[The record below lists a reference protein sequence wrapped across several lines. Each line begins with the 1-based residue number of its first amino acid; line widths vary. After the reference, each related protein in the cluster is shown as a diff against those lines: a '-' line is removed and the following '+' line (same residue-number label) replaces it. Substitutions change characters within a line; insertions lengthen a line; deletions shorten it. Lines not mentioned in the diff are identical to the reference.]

1 MVPNM
6 ATFRSI
12 VCPVD
17 FSEHSVQAL
26 RLAVGL
32 AGRDGARL
40 TVLTVNEPFLV
51 EAAAAA
57 QYGSDYVAHEAAKE
71 MRAVFESL
79 IPSVKS
85 WAPPPHV
92 VVRTG
97 TIDREILECAA
108 GENADLI
115 VMGTHGL
122 GGYRK
127 MFFGSVTERVLRGSS
142 IPVLAVPLTERR
154 IVVFS
159 ERVPLFN
166 VPGILVPVDLSPS
179 SDRQIRLAAE
189 LARGFGTSLL
199 AVHVVA
205 EVRAYAGV
213 HDAVKAHERTR
224 LRQARERLARLADAA
239 SGGVLVET
247 RVTYGHPADEI
258 ARVAIEQEIGLIVMG
273 LTGDGASGSCPGSV
287 AYRVLTMA
295 PAPVFALPLQEGVSG
310 REELSR
316 AKEGL
321 PNLLRVEAAPCGPD
335 SAHFI
340 RGREIED
347 ATVCQAER

>member
-1 MVPNM
+1 M

-32 AGRDGARL
+32 AGRDRARL
-40 TVLTVNEPFLV
+40 RVLTVNEPLLV

-57 QYGSDYVAHEAAKE
+57 QYGPDYVAHEATKE
-71 MRAVFESL
+71 VQGLFRSL
-79 IPSVKS
+79 VPGAAS
-85 WAPPPHV
+85 WAPIPDI

-97 TIDREILECAA
+97 RAEGEILQCAA
-108 GENADLI
+108 EQKADLI

-142 IPVLAVPLTERR
+142 VPVLAVPLTDHR

-159 ERVPLFN
+159 DRGPLFN
-166 VPGILVPVDLSPS
+166 VGGILVPIDLSAS
-179 SDRQIRLAAE
+179 SERQLRVAAE
-189 LARGFGTSLL
+189 LGRGFGASLL
-199 AVHVVA
+199 VVHVVA
-205 EVRAYAGV
+205 EVRAHGGLQE
-213 HDAVKAHERTR
+213 AVKARERVR
-224 LRQARERLARLADAA
+224 IKEAGERLAQLAHANH
-239 SGGVLVET
+239 GGVVVET
-247 RVTYGHPADEI
+247 RVASGHPADEI
-258 ARVAIEQEIGLIVMG
+258 ARMAIEREVGLIVMG

-295 PAPVFALPLQEGVSG
+295 PAPVLALALKATANTH
-310 REELSR
+310 EETGQ
-316 AKEGL
+316 A
-321 PNLLRVEAAPCGPD
+321 
-335 SAHFI
+335 
-340 RGREIED
+340 RGTGEEKMPPIL
-347 ATVCQAER
+347 AL